1 MANET
6 KKRKIKW
13 IVSDVDG
20 TLTDTPKDHS
30 LHPRVCEAV
39 QKAMANGVIFSIA
52 SGRPYA
58 AVRPYVE
65 LLGANGPTICSNG
78 SEIVAE
84 NGVIQSVRLPKSFV
98 RQCVDYAL
106 AHPKRAEQKSC
117 QDTTQSAV

>member
-20 TLTDTPKDHS
+20 TLADTPKDHS
-30 LHPRVCEAV
+30 LHPRAREAV

-58 AVRPYVE
+58 AV
-65 LLGANGPTICSNG
+65 
-78 SEIVAE
+78 
-84 NGVIQSVRLPKSFV
+84 
-98 RQCVDYAL
+98 
-106 AHPKRAEQKSC
+106 
-117 QDTTQSAV
+117 

>member
-1 MANET
+1 MT
-6 KKRKIKW
+6 RKELVRHILKTY
-13 IVSDVDG
+13 G
-20 TLTDTPKDHS
+20 
-30 LHPRVCEAV
+30 